1 MMKILKLIFSSFFG
15 NFAKAIKWIVIGLI
29 VFGMVLAWPLQLLIK
44 AIRGAKDDP
53 YK

>member
-1 MMKILKLIFSSFFG
+1 MKAICKIIFSTFFG
-15 NFAKAIKWIVIGLI
+15 NLVKAIKWIVIGLI
-29 VFGMVLAWPLQLLIK
+29 VFGMALAWPLQLLIK

>member
-1 MMKILKLIFSSFFG
+1 MMKLLKLIFSSFFG
-15 NFAKAIKWIVIGLI
+15 NLAKIIKWIVIGLI
-29 VFGMVLAWPLQLLIK
+29 AFGMSLAWPLQLLIK

>member
-1 MMKILKLIFSSFFG
+1 MKTIFKFIFGSFFG
-15 NFAKAIKWIVIGLI
+15 NIGKIIKWLVIGLI
-29 VFGMVLAWPLQLLIK
+29 AFGMALAWPLQLLIK